1 MNCLV
6 NQPNPFLSG
15 YLPLFEQIDINA
27 MGYKTIEQQIKTQT
41 DEFKDFELNLNKQE
55 YNFKDIF
62 DTLDVIQYPLSR
74 TYGIISH
81 LSGVNDSKSIRD
93 IKDHFRS
100 DIVEL
105 GKLSS
110 HSKVL
115 YNAIKKIRTNDEDE
129 KRVIKLTVEGMERG
143 GVNLP
148 KEDKDTLTAIDKIL
162 SEQYFDNTSSSCSSL
177 QLCSKSVYNCGTGPI
192 VGPHKKPPARTNT
205 FRPIYCSDNS

>member
-1 MNCLV
+1 MNCLI
-6 NQPNPFLSG
+6 NQSNPFMNG

-41 DEFKDFELNLNKQE
+41 DQFKDFELNLNKQD

-62 DTLDVIQYPLSR
+62 DTLDEIQYPLSR

-110 HSKVL
+110 HSKLL
-115 YNAIKKIRTNDEDE
+115 YDAIKNIRT
-129 KRVIKLTVEGMERG
+129 
-143 GVNLP
+143 
-148 KEDKDTLTAIDKIL
+148 
-162 SEQYFDNTSSSCSSL
+162 DNENVKSL
-177 QLCSKSVYNCGTGPI
+177 NRLVSKVL
-192 VGPHKKPPARTNT
+192 
-205 FRPIYCSDNS
+205 